1 MIAFHTVVFSQNTGS
16 VNGKVTDKQTKEALP
31 GATIAI
37 KGIPVSLIT
46 NNEGYF
52 KFPKLNAGKVILV
65 ISYVGYEALEL
76 PVIVTNDNTTI
87 ADAGLTLDNRPGNEV
102 VVSASKRAEKITN
115 APASIHVIG
124 IKEIEQ
130 FAGSNV
136 SELVSKVQGIE
147 YTRSGVD
154 EITFNARG
162 LNTAFN
168 IKVFQLVILYPLSQ
182 PFHW

>member
-16 VNGKVTDKQTKEALP
+16 VNGKVTDKQTREALP
-31 GATIAI
+31 AATVTI
-37 KGIPVSLIT
+37 KGVSSSVIT

-52 KFPKLNAGKVILV
+52 VFPKLNAGKVILV

-76 PVIVTNDNTTI
+76 PVIVTDENTTI
-87 ADAGLTLDNRPGNEV
+87 ADAGLTIDNRPGNEV

-115 APASIHVIG
+115 APASIQVIG
-124 IKEIEQ
+124 VKDLEQ
-130 FAGSNV
+130 FSGSNV
-136 SELVSKVQGIE
+136 GELVSKVQGVE

-162 LNTAFN
+162 FNSAFN
-168 IKVFQLVILYPLSQ
+168 IKVKV
-182 PFHW
+182 